1 MALDAVRKNAGRL
14 LAAALFVAGL
24 SYLWRSGL
32 VTKESLQ
39 TAVEDNKKYL
49 KQEAG
54 AQGKRGL
61 QRAALRRCAD
71 APMRRCADAPIRRC
85 ADAPAPS
92 RRILPWTP
100 PAGPSDCL
108 VLHALRTCGQAWRCS
123 SLPTLR

>member
-39 TAVEDNKKYL
+39 TAVEDNKTYL

-61 QRAALRRCAD
+61 QLCAAPMRRCAD
-71 APMRRCADAPIRRC
+71 APMRRCADAPMR
-85 ADAPAPS
+85 
-92 RRILPWTP
+92 
-100 PAGPSDCL
+100 
-108 VLHALRTCGQAWRCS
+108 
-123 SLPTLR
+123 